1 MSKILGAVEIGTH
14 KAKAM
19 VGVLSPSGDLK
30 VVAAASVK
38 NEGVRKGEIVDY
50 RKTASAV
57 HAAIEEAEKAA
68 EAKIDE
74 VSRQFEAVILRNFL
88 KDSLKPV
95 FKTYLN
101 KENSQNSIYRYH
113 LVDSL
118 AESMS
123 ERQALGISN
132 ILQMQLKSTLSSK
145 GSTETAK

>member
-1 MSKILGAVEIGTH
+1 MSN
-14 KAKAM
+14 
-19 VGVLSPSGDLK
+19 PSD
-30 VVAAASVK
+30 
-38 NEGVRKGEIVDY
+38 II
-50 RKTASAV
+50 ASANSTTIPKW
-57 HAAIEEAEKAA
+57 AQKPAQPKSDLPRIKTE

-95 FKTYLN
+95 FQTYLN

-123 ERQALGISN
+123 EGQALGISN

>member
-1 MSKILGAVEIGTH
+1 MSSPASTISSTH
-14 KAKAM
+14 PPGIPKWAQ
-19 VGVLSPSGDLK
+19 K
-30 VVAAASVK
+30 VVQQKSDLP
-38 NEGVRKGEIVDY
+38 RI
-50 RKTASAV
+50 KT
-57 HAAIEEAEKAA
+57 E

-95 FKTYLN
+95 FQTYLN

-123 ERQALGISN
+123 QRQALGISN

>member
-1 MSKILGAVEIGTH
+1 MP
-14 KAKAM
+14 
-19 VGVLSPSGDLK
+19 VLSTLNLSWINFTVSNSTD
-30 VVAAASVK
+30 
-38 NEGVRKGEIVDY
+38 IV
-50 RKTASAV
+50 ASANSV
-57 HAAIEEAEKAA
+57 AIPKWAQKSAQPKSDLPRIKTE

-95 FKTYLN
+95 FQTYLN

-145 GSTETAK
+145 GSTEYTKWIQP